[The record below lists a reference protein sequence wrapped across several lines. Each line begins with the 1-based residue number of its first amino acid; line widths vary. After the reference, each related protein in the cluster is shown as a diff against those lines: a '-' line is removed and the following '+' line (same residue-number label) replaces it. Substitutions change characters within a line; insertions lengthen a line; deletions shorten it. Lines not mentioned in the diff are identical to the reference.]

1 MVKVGADKEKDFKEI
16 IVKYLT
22 DQNRPYSVNDLVANL
37 HNQIP
42 KTGMQKLLD
51 SLTEE
56 GLVKEK
62 LNGKQKAYVISQDK
76 FSVASDA
83 DLEKLDNECNVLQN
97 QLTEVSA
104 EIKAKEIKL
113 RSFGS
118 QLTTSEAK
126 KKIAE
131 LKDETGRLEVKLES
145 LTNQSNMVD
154 QDAMNKAKQN
164 QNQVVKEWKSRKRM
178 FSDISDAILE
188 NYPHPKKDFFEEM
201 SIETDQDV
209 GAVMPDWS
217 Y

>member
-1 MVKVGADKEKDFKEI
+1 M
-16 IVKYLT
+16 
-22 DQNRPYSVNDLVANL
+22 
-37 HNQIP
+37 
-42 KTGMQKLLD
+42 
-51 SLTEE
+51 
-56 GLVKEK
+56 
-62 LNGKQKAYVISQDK
+62 NGKQKAYVISQDK
-76 FSVASDA
+76 FSVVSDA

-126 KKIAE
+126 KKVAE
-131 LKDETGRLEVKLES
+131 LKDDTGRLEVKLES

-178 FSDISDAILE
+178 FSDIPMPFWKTILI
-188 NYPHPKKDFFEEM
+188 PKRISLKKCL
-201 SIETDQDV
+201 SKLIK
-209 GAVMPDWS
+209 MPVQLCQTGLTKN
-217 Y
+217 

>member
-1 MVKVGADKEKDFKEI
+1 MSFFLSRMGKGADKEKDFKEI

-76 FSVASDA
+76 FSAASDA
-83 DLEKLDNECNVLQN
+83 ELEKLDNECNVLQN
-97 QLTEVSA
+97 QLTEVNA
-104 EIKAKEIKL
+104 EIKAKEIKF

-126 KKIAE
+126 KKVAD
-131 LKDETGRLEVKLES
+131 LKDEVGSLEVKLDS
-145 LTNQSNMVD
+145 LTNQPKMVD
-154 QDAMNKAKQN
+154 QDAMNKAKEN
-164 QNQVVKEWKSRKRM
+164 QNNVVKVQK
-178 FSDISDAILE
+178 IL
-188 NYPHPKKDFFEEM
+188 
-201 SIETDQDV
+201 TDKTR
-209 GAVMPDWS
+209 ALPIMR
-217 Y
+217 

>member
-1 MVKVGADKEKDFKEI
+1 MGSYEI
-16 IVKYLT
+16 LPNQCVMLAHNYNISCK
-22 DQNRPYSVNDLVANL
+22 RNL
-37 HNQIP
+37 YHHALI
-42 KTGMQKLLD
+42 GMQKLLD

-126 KKIAE
+126 KKVAE

-164 QNQVVKEWKSRKRM
+164 QNQVVKV
-178 FSDISDAILE
+178 
-188 NYPHPKKDFFEEM
+188 Y
-201 SIETDQDV
+201 
-209 GAVMPDWS
+209 
-217 Y
+217 

>member
-1 MVKVGADKEKDFKEI
+1 
-16 IVKYLT
+16 
-22 DQNRPYSVNDLVANL
+22 
-37 HNQIP
+37 
-42 KTGMQKLLD
+42 MQKLLD

-97 QLTEVSA
+97 QLTEVNA
-104 EIKAKEIKL
+104 EIKAKEVKF

-126 KKIAE
+126 KKVAE

-164 QNQVVKEWKSRKRM
+164 QNQVVKV
-178 FSDISDAILE
+178 
-188 NYPHPKKDFFEEM
+188 Y
-201 SIETDQDV
+201 
-209 GAVMPDWS
+209 
-217 Y
+217 